1 MKKLI
6 ILLAILSLNENKNKI
21 YCDIKGS
28 VKNPGVYEI
37 KKDYKIQDII
47 NDAGGLTNNSYTKNI
62 NLSKKVKDEMVIYI
76 HSTNEIKKQEELN
89 KCKCE
94 SIYEYIECEN
104 EEKEIIEHTTTEPI
118 KKEEQITSITTKQI
132 STTKKITTTT
142 KKTITTKKEES
153 TTTNIQETTEISKKL
168 ININTASLEEL
179 ITLNGLGEK
188 KAIAIIEYRKEKIF
202 KTVEEIMNVNGIGE
216 STFEKIKEYIEV

>member
-6 ILLAILSLNENKNKI
+6 ILLALLTLNENKNKI

-76 HSTNEIKKQEELN
+76 HSTSEIKKQEELN
-89 KCKCE
+89 NCKCE
-94 SIYEYIECEN
+94 PNYKYIECETG
-104 EEKEIIEHTTTEPI
+104 EKETIEPITTEPI
-118 KKEEQITSITTKQI
+118 KIEEMTTTI
-132 STTKKITTTT
+132 STTKKNPTTT
-142 KKTITTKKEES
+142 KEMITTKKEEI

-179 ITLNGLGEK
+179 ITINGLGEK
-188 KAIAIIEYRKEKIF
+188 KALSIIEYRKEKIF
-202 KTVEEIMNVNGIGE
+202 ETIEDIMNVSGIGE